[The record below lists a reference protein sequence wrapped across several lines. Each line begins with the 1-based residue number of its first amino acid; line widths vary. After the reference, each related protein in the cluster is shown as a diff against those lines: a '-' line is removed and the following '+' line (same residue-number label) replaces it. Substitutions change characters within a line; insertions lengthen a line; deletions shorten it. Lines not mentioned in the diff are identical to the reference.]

1 MPLVLGVILWVLG
14 VTAVVVLIVCAIDRN
29 MARQERKD

>member
-1 MPLVLGVILWVLG
+1 MPLVLGTVLAVLG
-14 VTAVVVLIVCAIDRN
+14 VTVVVGVAAYLVDRG